1 MKGESFVSRIYS
13 EKEWKIFR
21 DRVPEKYKDLA
32 SSLEYA
38 IKANDQDYVVAVF
51 SETIEKARAEGE
63 TIAMDSLESKLRSV
77 QVENKALAQEVE
89 RLKKELKKQAATAN
103 MRKEIDLESL
113 YTSYK
118 ETKSYRATG
127 LQFNLAGKTVKKYL
141 LDGGYIKE

>member
-1 MKGESFVSRIYS
+1 MNR
-13 EKEWKIFR
+13 
-21 DRVPEKYKDLA
+21 
-32 SSLEYA
+32 
-38 IKANDQDYVVAVF
+38 
-51 SETIEKARAEGE
+51 
-63 TIAMDSLESKLRSV
+63 LESELRPV
-77 QVENKALAQEVE
+77 RVENIALAQEVE